1 MIYPRAVPS
10 KKRLSYLKR
19 RTASKLV
26 LQFEPVEAEAKIFYG
41 KDLIAECSNE
51 TTFHMS
57 NHV

>member
-1 MIYPRAVPS
+1 M
-10 KKRLSYLKR
+10 
-19 RTASKLV
+19 

-57 NHV
+57 NNAKAGVLPSPQPADEG